1 MFSRFTRRGS
11 SRDEKK
17 QSETPAVQVT
27 ATSEVPAPVGGSLP
41 QSGTNSQA
49 HSEQSSSGRALPV
62 STGQAGSSS
71 LQSTQARFAVGIDLG
86 TTHCV
91 LAYMPLEGGHV
102 TILPIPQIKEP
113 GVCGEFQQLPS
124 FLYVPHQQEFGEHDF
139 DLPWTS
145 QARFSDSLGVVGE
158 FARSHGSKTP
168 MRLVSSAKSWLG
180 HSGVNCKEKFLPLDV
195 AAEVVQV
202 SPYEVTRQYLQH
214 LLAAWQQRFPLH
226 SLAYQA
232 LTITVPASFD
242 PLARELTVEAAQSLG
257 LHNAVLLE
265 EPQAALYGW
274 LNMQADAW
282 RKCLTVGDVILVV
295 DVGGGTTDFSLINV
309 VAEAGELVLERIA
322 VGDHILLG
330 GDNMDLTLAYV
341 LKSKL
346 EKEGKKLEH
355 WQLQG
360 LTHGCRLAK
369 EALLL
374 NDQLTAVPVVV
385 PSRGASLIGG
395 SLRTELTRGDVLTT
409 LVEGFFPQVSIDES
423 PVKRPRAALTR
434 KSLPFAQ
441 DPGITRHLAE
451 FLANQGNN
459 SEPSVAQRQVLYPS
473 VLLFNGGVF
482 KAPSLAGRLL
492 GTLNKWLEF
501 AGKTPVK
508 VLAHADLD
516 HAVAQG
522 AAYYAYVR
530 CGHGVKIRGGS
541 ARSYYV
547 GIESAMPAVPGFD
560 PPVQAYCIAPYGM
573 EEGSQAAV
581 PDEEFGL
588 VVGEPAVFR
597 FYSSSNRKNDV
608 VGTLLEHWSENE
620 LEELESISVNLP
632 AEGVKRGD
640 IIAVKL
646 QARLTEVGTLKLEA
660 LALKGGQRWNV
671 EFNVR
676 DAVSS

>member
-1 MFSRFTRRGS
+1 
-11 SRDEKK
+11 
-17 QSETPAVQVT
+17 
-27 ATSEVPAPVGGSLP
+27 
-41 QSGTNSQA
+41 
-49 HSEQSSSGRALPV
+49 
-62 STGQAGSSS
+62 
-71 LQSTQARFAVGIDLG
+71 
-86 TTHCV
+86 
-91 LAYMPLEGGHV
+91 
-102 TILPIPQIKEP
+102 
-113 GVCGEFQQLPS
+113 
-124 FLYVPHQQEFGEHDF
+124 
-139 DLPWTS
+139 
-145 QARFSDSLGVVGE
+145 
-158 FARSHGSKTP
+158 
-168 MRLVSSAKSWLG
+168 
-180 HSGVNCKEKFLPLDV
+180 
-195 AAEVVQV
+195 
-202 SPYEVTRQYLQH
+202 
-214 LLAAWQQRFPLH
+214 
-226 SLAYQA
+226 
-232 LTITVPASFD
+232 
-242 PLARELTVEAAQSLG
+242 
-257 LHNAVLLE
+257 
-265 EPQAALYGW
+265 
-274 LNMQADAW
+274 
-282 RKCLTVGDVILVV
+282 
-295 DVGGGTTDFSLINV
+295 
-309 VAEAGELVLERIA
+309 
-322 VGDHILLG
+322 
-330 GDNMDLTLAYV
+330 
-341 LKSKL
+341 
-346 EKEGKKLEH
+346 
-355 WQLQG
+355 
-360 LTHGCRLAK
+360 
-369 EALLL
+369 
-374 NDQLTAVPVVV
+374 
-385 PSRGASLIGG
+385 
-395 SLRTELTRGDVLTT
+395 
-409 LVEGFFPQVSIDES
+409 
-423 PVKRPRAALTR
+423 
-434 KSLPFAQ
+434 
-441 DPGITRHLAE
+441 
-451 FLANQGNN
+451 
-459 SEPSVAQRQVLYPS
+459 VLYPS

>member
-1 MFSRFTRRGS
+1 MFSRFIKRGS
-11 SRDEKK
+11 STDEKK
-17 QSETPAVQVT
+17 PSETSAIPAT
-27 ATSEVPAPVGGSLP
+27 AASTVSEPVSESSP
-41 QSGTNSQA
+41 QSGSNSA
-49 HSEQSSSGRALPV
+49 ARSEQSFSGPASLV
-62 STGQAGSSS
+62 SAGQGGSSS

-91 LAYMPLEGGHV
+91 LAYMPLEGGAV
-102 TILPIPQIKEP
+102 TVLPIPQIKEP
-113 GVCGEFQQLPS
+113 GVCGESQQLPS
-124 FLYVPHQQEFGEHDF
+124 FLYVPHQQEFGQHDF
-139 DLPWTS
+139 DLPWSS
-145 QARFSDSLGVVGE
+145 QTHVSDSLGVVGE

-168 MRLVSSAKSWLG
+168 IRLVSSAKSWLG
-180 HSGVNCKEKFLPLDV
+180 HSGLNCKEKFLPLNV
-195 AAEVVQV
+195 AAEVAQV
-202 SPYEVTRQYLQH
+202 SPYEVTQQYLQH
-214 LLAAWQQRFPLH
+214 LLAAWEQRFPMH
-226 SLAYQA
+226 SLAHQV

-257 LHNAVLLE
+257 LHKAVLLE

-282 RKCLTVGDVILVV
+282 RKRLTVGDVILVV

-309 VAEAGELVLERIA
+309 TAEAGELVLERIA

-341 LKSKL
+341 LKGKL
-346 EKEGKKLEH
+346 EQAGKKLEH

-374 NDQLTAVPVVV
+374 DAQLTAVPIVV
-385 PSRGASLIGG
+385 PSRGVSLIGG
-395 SLRTELTRGDVLTT
+395 SLRTELTRDDVLTT
-409 LVEGFFPQVSIDES
+409 LVEGFFPQVAIDER

-434 KSLPFAQ
+434 KNLPFAQ
-441 DPGITRHLAE
+441 DTGITRHLAE

-459 SEPSVAQRQVLYPS
+459 DQSADQPQALYPS
-473 VLLFNGGVF
+473 ILLFNGGVF
-482 KAPSLAGRLL
+482 KAPSLTERLL
-492 GTLNKWLEF
+492 GTLNNWLEH
-501 AGKTPVK
+501 AEKAPVK

-522 AAYYAYVR
+522 AAYYGYVR

-573 EEGSQAAV
+573 EEGSQEDV
-581 PDEEFGL
+581 SDEEFGL
-588 VVGEPAVFR
+588 VVGEPAIFR

-620 LEELESISVNLP
+620 LEELESICVNLP

-646 QARLTEVGTLKLEA
+646 QARLTEIGTLKLEA

-671 EFNVR
+671 ELNVR
-676 DAVSS
+676 DVVSS